1 MMLTQKC
8 RKDTIF
14 RKEIDHLV
22 GERSQFND
30 MISKLQKKIAGNKK
44 TIADLTELAIQ
55 AYDQRDEAQS
65 KIVAMKESYYIS

>member
-1 MMLTQKC
+1 
-8 RKDTIF
+8 
-14 RKEIDHLV
+14 
-22 GERSQFND
+22 

-65 KIVAMKESYYIS
+65 KIVAMKERDFFINLFY